1 MTATNVSY
9 YAAAFD
15 ATGKRVA
22 TKICDF
28 NPLKNPKQR
37 AALLDEVKA
46 CAASAAVV
54 DIITSDDFIAY
65 LDGKVRD
72 SKTGRPVDYVPPEPT
87 AEEKAAAEKASL
99 AAEYEANKTEMLTAL
114 QAATLAGNSDA
125 VSSIQRDYK
134 AMTAAYKEAVEGVT
148 VK

>member
-72 SKTGRPVDYVPPEPT
+72 SKTGRPVDYVAPEPT
-87 AEEKAAAEKASL
+87 AEEKAAAQKAEL
-99 AAEYEANKTEMLTAL
+99 ASEYESNKAEMLTAL
-114 QAATLAGNSDA
+114 QAAQLAGNTDA
-125 VSSIQRDYK
+125 VTSIQKDYQD
-134 AMTAAYKEAVEGVT
+134 MTAAYKESVEGVT
-148 VK
+148 AE

>member
-65 LDGKVRD
+65 LDGKGRD
-72 SKTGRPVDYVPPEPT
+72 SKTGRPVDYVPP
-87 AEEKAAAEKASL
+87 
-99 AAEYEANKTEMLTAL
+99 
-114 QAATLAGNSDA
+114 
-125 VSSIQRDYK
+125 
-134 AMTAAYKEAVEGVT
+134 
-148 VK
+148 

>member
-54 DIITSDDFIAY
+54 AIITSDDFIAY

-99 AAEYEANKTEMLTAL
+99 AAEHEATPPERLTAL
-114 QAATLAGNSDA
+114 HAATLAGNTA
-125 VSSIQRDYK
+125 PVTSIQKDYQD
-134 AMTAAYKEAVEGVT
+134 MTAAYKEAVEGVT
-148 VK
+148 AE

>member
-54 DIITSDDFIAY
+54 DII
-65 LDGKVRD
+65 R
-72 SKTGRPVDYVPPEPT
+72 T
-87 AEEKAAAEKASL
+87 A
-99 AAEYEANKTEMLTAL
+99 
-114 QAATLAGNSDA
+114 
-125 VSSIQRDYK
+125 SSYTCRKFRRSVQYPARL
-134 AMTAAYKEAVEGVT
+134 
-148 VK
+148 

>member
-46 CAASAAVV
+46 
-54 DIITSDDFIAY
+54 
-65 LDGKVRD
+65 L
-72 SKTGRPVDYVPPEPT
+72 
-87 AEEKAAAEKASL
+87 SL
-99 AAEYEANKTEMLTAL
+99 
-114 QAATLAGNSDA
+114 
-125 VSSIQRDYK
+125 IHI
-134 AMTAAYKEAVEGVT
+134 
-148 VK
+148 

>member
-28 NPLKNPKQR
+28 NPLKNSKQR

-72 SKTGRPVDYVPPEPT
+72 SKTAVPLTTSRRNRPQKKRLPQKRHLLPLST
-87 AEEKAAAEKASL
+87 R
-99 AAEYEANKTEMLTAL
+99 LT
-114 QAATLAGNSDA
+114 
-125 VSSIQRDYK
+125 RRRC
-134 AMTAAYKEAVEGVT
+134 
-148 VK
+148 

>member
-87 AEEKAAAEKASL
+87 AEEKAAAEKAAL
-99 AAEYEANKTEMLTAL
+99 KAEYEAGKAELLESL
-114 QAATLAGNSDA
+114 QAAQLTGNTDA
-125 VSSIQRDYK
+125 VASIQAEYK
-134 AMTAAYKEAVEGVT
+134 EFAEAYKQAVEEVG
-148 VK
+148 

>member
-72 SKTGRPVDYVPPEPT
+72 SKTGRPVDYVPP
-87 AEEKAAAEKASL
+87 AEKASL

-125 VSSIQRDYK
+125 VSSIQQDYK